1 MRSDI
6 EFEGHGGV
14 ALRGWLYLP
23 DGASA
28 SGPVAGVVMA
38 HGFSA
43 TKEMALDAYA
53 SRFCEGGLA
62 VLVYDHRGLG
72 TSDGEP
78 RQVINPWAQA
88 RDYRYAIGW
97 LAARPEVD
105 RDRIGIWG
113 SSYSGGAVLVLGAID
128 ERVRA
133 VVANVPFASVGTDY
147 ADAEL
152 VDAKFSLL
160 REALCDLSGA
170 GPADST
176 APPVGP
182 LAVVR
187 EPGAPADTR
196 VFLDQPESS
205 EWFLD
210 LGGRPGSGWH
220 NEVWLRAA
228 FGTEPA
234 FDPGVAVSHLRA
246 PVLFV
251 VCTHDVVT
259 STEVAV
265 AAFDRAPEP
274 KQLEMIEGH
283 HFTPYSGD
291 ALERSA
297 GAALAF
303 YSARL

>member
-14 ALRGWLYLP
+14 VLRGWLYLP
-23 DGASA
+23 DGATESQ
-28 SGPVAGVVMA
+28 PVPGVVMA

-53 SRFCEGGLA
+53 TRFCAGGLA

-78 RQVINPWAQA
+78 QVINPWAQA

-105 RDRIGIWG
+105 RDRIGLWG

-133 VVANVPFASVGTDY
+133 VVANVPFAGTGGDY
-147 ADAEL
+147 TDTDL
-152 VDAKFSLL
+152 VDAKFSAL

-176 APPVGP
+176 AVPAGPV
-182 LAVVR
+182 VVVA
-187 EPGAPADTR
+187 EPDAAPGTR
-196 VFLDQPESS
+196 VFLPQPEAG

-210 LGGRPGSGWH
+210 FGRRPGAGWR
-220 NEVWLRAA
+220 NEVWLRSA

-251 VCTHDVVT
+251 IATHDTVAA
-259 STEVAV
+259 TEVAV
-265 AAFDRAPEP
+265 SAFDRAPEP
-274 KQLEMIEGH
+274 KQLEMVEGH
-283 HFTPYSGD
+283 HFTPYSGA
-291 ALERSA
+291 ALEHVA
-297 GAALAF
+297 ATALAF
-303 YSARL
+303 YSSTL